1 MTVYEEFARNIP
13 GFLPLSER
21 DAQTL
26 YVPKA
31 IIEPPTIQPF
41 AASAGPAANA
51 MAVANAQPAYSTAIS
66 NDEIG
71 PMLEKLG
78 AEVILIP
85 ILMFSLTIISASIFC
100 S

>member
-21 DAQTL
+21 DTQTL
-26 YVPKA
+26 FVPKA

-41 AASAGPAANA
+41 APSAGPAANA
-51 MAVANAQPAYSTAIS
+51 IAVANAQTAAYTAAIN

-71 PMLEKLG
+71 SMLEKLG
-78 AEVILIP
+78 AEVGLCFRKI
-85 ILMFSLTIISASIFC
+85 
-100 S
+100 